1 MKGCKGFDAGQAQT
15 VLAYIRQGGFPV
27 VAADA
32 AGIPGP
38 IFLSWLRR
46 GEERG
51 AREPLRGFARA
62 VRQAIAQARLLSEL
76 AICKKDPKFWLS
88 HGPGRETLDNAG
100 WTTLVRPRVRQ
111 ETGEDP
117 IETARALCTW
127 VMEALTPFPE
137 ARLKV
142 AELIVAK
149 PPACTRDKKQGP
161 SSASG
166 GRGAGLPS
174 FWSGLDPSLN

>member
-1 MKGCKGFDAGQAQT
+1 MKGCKGFDPGKVQT
-15 VLAYIRQGGFPV
+15 ALAYIRQGGFPA

-38 IFLSWLRR
+38 LFLSWLFR

-51 AREPLRGFARA
+51 AREPLRGFAMA

-111 ETGEDP
+111 EAGEDP
-117 IETARALCTW
+117 IEIARALCIW
-127 VMEALTPFPE
+127 MMEALTPFPE

-142 AELIVAK
+142 AELIMAK
-149 PPACTRDKKQGP
+149 PPACTRDKQR
-161 SSASG
+161 SSARAPE
-166 GRGAGLPS
+166 GRSATWPS
-174 FWSGLDPSLN
+174 LWSGLGPSLN